1 MNVYFQLTQEFND
14 GGLRAIL
21 SSGQAVVLHRLAN
34 TPEPKLD
41 DDAKQTR

>member
-1 MNVYFQLTQEFND
+1 MNVSFQLTQELSD
-14 GGLRAIL
+14 DGLREIVG
-21 SSGQAVVLHRLAN
+21 SGQAVVLHRLAN

>member
-1 MNVYFQLTQEFND
+1 MNVYSQLTQEFND
-14 GGLRAIL
+14 SGLRAIL

-34 TPEPKLD
+34 TPEPNLD